1 MRAICFVC
9 FSFLWL
15 LPLTENGTPT
25 PSHNHITT
33 NSTTGEVTASE
44 KTFTSLNV
52 IHQTVTSEQQAQELL
67 TIRKTSNWNSFST
80 GPFHRRT
87 KRTLTPGLHT
97 DDETIQFS
105 GSSVNTTTIKPVGV
119 SPTLDTESAGTDFTL
134 THNATTTETLIT
146 TASPGPFQP
155 PAQYSATSGLEK
167 STDIQ
172 TVPTPSISVLSWSND
187 STTEGTQNTT
197 GVPPQLTSSAT
208 TATTIRVNISTPEAP
223 STSPPPS
230 TASQSPS
237 RETTSNLTTT
247 PVVGPTQATTY
258 FLNETLSA
266 TPAEHNSTH
275 EGTVTVD
282 GDSGGATRHTE
293 GMQKTSMATT
303 RKPLIVMTKAKK
315 KQKTQEK
322 NTDNKSKAN
331 NHGIAVAWI
340 IGAALVLML
349 VGFLVIYVK
358 KQKLQKQQVNTR
370 DWAGPSPFL
379 DGAHDSNGQVEMR
392 SFNRISLTSFLPQRL
407 SRRLSLLQEM
417 DEEDIKT
424 DSTFGD
430 NPPGSTFGIEVAKDD
445 TQAGNETAVVVSEKT
460 QMGEAQE
467 ADGPPFK
474 ETTPQTSDTS
484 SMPNPETEQTAA
496 PSEPVDLGEDHSA
509 TAPPPSH
516 SVDPSP
522 PPPLDEGQ
530 VQT

>member
-1 MRAICFVC
+1 M
-9 FSFLWL
+9 
-15 LPLTENGTPT
+15 
-25 PSHNHITT
+25 
-33 NSTTGEVTASE
+33 
-44 KTFTSLNV
+44 
-52 IHQTVTSEQQAQELL
+52 
-67 TIRKTSNWNSFST
+67 
-80 GPFHRRT
+80 
-87 KRTLTPGLHT
+87 
-97 DDETIQFS
+97 
-105 GSSVNTTTIKPVGV
+105 NTTTIKPVGV
-119 SPTLDTESAGTDFTL
+119 LPTLDAEAAGTDFTL
-134 THNATTTETLIT
+134 TQIATTTETLIT

-155 PAQYSATSGLEK
+155 PAQYSATLGLEG
-167 STDIQ
+167 STDTQ
-172 TVPTPSISVLSWSND
+172 TVPNPSISVLSWSND

-197 GVPPQLTSSAT
+197 GVPPQLASSAT
-208 TATTIRVNISTPEAP
+208 TAITIRTNISITEAP

-230 TASQSPS
+230 TASQNPS
-237 RETTSNLTTT
+237 RETTSNLTATRKHLT
-247 PVVGPTQATTY
+247 SPPLVGPTQATTY
-258 FLNETLSA
+258 FLNETRSA

-293 GMQKTSMATT
+293 GMHKTSMATT

-315 KQKTQEK
+315 KPKTQEK

-392 SFNRISLTSFLPQRL
+392 SFNRVSLTSFLPQRL

-424 DSTFGD
+424 DSTFRD

-467 ADGPPFK
+467 ADGPLFE

-484 SMPNPETEQTAA
+484 STPNPETKQTAA
-496 PSEPVDLGEDHSA
+496 PSEPVDLGEDNSA

-522 PPPLDEGQ
+522 PPLLDEGQ

>member
-1 MRAICFVC
+1 MRTICFV
-9 FSFLWL
+9 FLIFLWL
-15 LPLTENGTPT
+15 LPLTVNGMPT
-25 PSHNHITT
+25 PSYNHITT
-33 NSTTGEVTASE
+33 NLTTGEVTASE
-44 KTFTSLNV
+44 KTFTSG
-52 IHQTVTSEQQAQELL
+52 
-67 TIRKTSNWNSFST
+67 F
-80 GPFHRRT
+80 
-87 KRTLTPGLHT
+87 HT
-97 DDETIQFS
+97 DDETVQLS
-105 GSSVNTTTIKPVGV
+105 GSSMNTTTIKPVGV
-119 SPTLDTESAGTDFTL
+119 LPTLDAEAAGTDFTL
-134 THNATTTETLIT
+134 TQIATTTETLIT

-155 PAQYSATSGLEK
+155 PAQYSATLGLEG
-167 STDIQ
+167 STDTQ
-172 TVPTPSISVLSWSND
+172 TVPNPSISVLSWSND

-197 GVPPQLTSSAT
+197 GVPPQLASSAT
-208 TATTIRVNISTPEAP
+208 TAITIRTNISITEAP

-230 TASQSPS
+230 TASQNPS
-237 RETTSNLTTT
+237 RETTSNLTATRKHLT
-247 PVVGPTQATTY
+247 SPPLVGPTQATTY
-258 FLNETLSA
+258 FLNETRSA

-293 GMQKTSMATT
+293 GMHKTSMATT

-315 KQKTQEK
+315 KPKTQEK

-392 SFNRISLTSFLPQRL
+392 SFNRVSLTSFLPQRL

-424 DSTFGD
+424 DSTFRD

-467 ADGPPFK
+467 ADGPLFE

-484 SMPNPETEQTAA
+484 STPNPETKQTAA
-496 PSEPVDLGEDHSA
+496 PSEPVDLGEDNSA

-522 PPPLDEGQ
+522 PPLLDEGQ